1 MNQFDKQRIENA
13 LWTLKRYRVELCE
26 ATREIIVNGT
36 YISPSDIFY
45 VLESAMSELEFEE
58 ELK

>member
-26 ATREIIVNGT
+26 ATREIVVNGT

-58 ELK
+58 EL

>member
-13 LWTLKRYRVELCE
+13 VWTLKRYRVELCE

-58 ELK
+58 EPK